1 MLLSTAFCPPVEY
14 FALLAE
20 YSSVYLE
27 ACESYC
33 KQSWRNRCRILSA
46 NGPLDL
52 SFPVVH
58 HSRSG
63 GSSPA
68 GTALHE
74 QGPTTGVVPPLM
86 EPRAATGSG
95 GALPPERG
103 PLITEVLVDYS
114 VPWVAKMERAI
125 DSAYYSSPFFEFYR
139 DALFGILDSKPGTLW
154 ELDLLTI
161 KWLCSKFGIGAEII
175 PTSCWQEDA
184 EGDYRGVIHPKR
196 ANTILRDKGLENP
209 YWQVFG
215 DKFGFTP
222 GLSALDLLFNEGPDS
237 ILYLK

>member
-52 SFPVVH
+52 SFPVVRH
-58 HSRSG
+58 PRSG
-63 GSSPA
+63 
-68 GTALHE
+68 
-74 QGPTTGVVPPLM
+74 
-86 EPRAATGSG
+86 AAS
-95 GALPPERG
+95 PPERG

-139 DALFGILDSKPGTLW
+139 DALFGILDRKPGTLW

-161 KWLCSKFGIGAEII
+161 KWLCLKFGIGTEII
-175 PTSCWQEDA
+175 PTPCWQEEA
-184 EGDYRGVIHPKR
+184 GEDYRGVIHPKR
-196 ANTILRDKGLENP
+196 ANTILRDKGLERP

-215 DKFGFTP
+215 EKFGFTP

>member
-58 HSRSG
+58 HSR
-63 GSSPA
+63 
-68 GTALHE
+68 
-74 QGPTTGVVPPLM
+74 
-86 EPRAATGSG
+86 SG

-237 ILYLK
+237 ILYLKHPCASGRSD